1 MRIKKLNAW
10 LALITVALLLIHE
23 TYQLFAFILFYYNP
37 VMTKVLGYA
46 LALAFVLHGI
56 LSAYCLFVL
65 HDSKT
70 ITYKKMNI
78 KTVLQRISGLAMILL
93 LPLHICSFLLLQRSA
108 GTIIFYLIL
117 ASQVL
122 FYAAINCHVA
132 VSFSSAFITLGYLED
147 MDKKDRIDRTAWFIS
162 TLLFITTSVVIISV
176 YNRMFG

>member
-10 LALITVALLLIHE
+10 LALITAALLLIHE

-37 VMTKVLGYA
+37 VMTKILGYA

-65 HDSKT
+65 HDSKSVA
-70 ITYKKMNI
+70 YKKMNI

-108 GTIIFYLIL
+108 GTFIFYLLL
-117 ASQVL
+117 AFQAL

-147 MDKKDRIDRTAWFIS
+147 MDKKDRIDRTAWAI
-162 TLLFITTSVVIISV
+162 
-176 YNRMFG
+176 RE

>member
-10 LALITVALLLIHE
+10 LALITAALLLIHE

-37 VMTKVLGYA
+37 VITKILGYS
-46 LALAFVLHGI
+46 LASVFILHGI
-56 LSAYCLFVL
+56 LSACCIFAL

-78 KTVLQRISGLAMILL
+78 RTVLQRISGLAMILL

-108 GTIIFYLIL
+108 GTIIFYLLL

-132 VSFSSAFITLGYLED
+132 VSFSNAFITLGYLED
-147 MDKKDRIDRTAWFIS
+147 MDKKDRIDRITWIIS
-162 TLLFITTSVVIISV
+162 ALLFITTSLVIISV

>member
-10 LALITVALLLIHE
+10 LALITAALLLIHE
-23 TYQLFAFILFYYNP
+23 TYQLFAFILSYYNP
-37 VMTKVLGYA
+37 VMTKILGYA
-46 LALAFVLHGI
+46 LASVFILHGI
-56 LSAYCLFVL
+56 LSAYCIFGL
-65 HDSKT
+65 HDSKSVA
-70 ITYKKMNI
+70 YKKMNI
-78 KTVLQRISGLAMILL
+78 RTVLQRISGLAMILL
-93 LPLHICSFLLLQRSA
+93 LPLHTCSFMLLQRSS
-108 GTIIFYLIL
+108 GTFVFYLIL

-147 MDKKDRIDRTAWFIS
+147 MDKKDRIDRTAWIIS